1 MSFTVEL
8 FWYPEVSFMKYLYA
22 ILPTPT
28 GGDYEPM
35 AFASPDGR
43 FEVISDGTLAA
54 VVSETTTRGYTDL
67 PRGDVMRALAQ
78 HQAAIEALMEGAA
91 ALLPVKFGT
100 VLADEGQVRS
110 VLYLG
115 RPDFERA
122 FELVGDR
129 GEVDVAVTW
138 EPTRIFAEIAQ
149 TPELVALKAEVEK
162 LPADK
167 ALAGKVAVGRLVKE
181 QFDARRNALRDA
193 LVAEITPHAA
203 RWRLNPVMD
212 DSMVMNVACLVN
224 VDEETA
230 LEDRVYELDEQHT
243 GQLNF
248 RLIGPLPPYSF
259 ATVEARVVRGED
271 VAQASALLGLNGNHT
286 GGAFGSWTPEQVKY
300 AYYAQARRYHPDA
313 VGNDP
318 AAMTQFVHLTAAYR
332 LMTEVAL
339 RVPAGALADDA
350 PYILVRVGGP
360 EG

>member
-1 MSFTVEL
+1 
-8 FWYPEVSFMKYLYA
+8 MKYLYA

-28 GGDYEPM
+28 GGDYKPQ
-35 AFASPDGR
+35 AFASPDGQ
-43 FEVISDGTLAA
+43 FEIVSDGTLAA
-54 VVSETTTRGYTDL
+54 VVSDTTTPAYTDL

-78 HQAAIEALMEGAA
+78 HQAAVEALMREST
-91 ALLPVKFGT
+91 LLPVKFGT
-100 VLADEGQVRS
+100 VLADAGQVRNA
-110 VLYLG
+110 LYLG
-115 RPDFERA
+115 RSDFERA

-129 GEVDVAVTW
+129 LEMDVAVTW
-138 EPTRIFAEIAQ
+138 EPAHIFAEIAG
-149 TPELVALKAEVEK
+149 TPQVAALKAEIEK
-162 LPADK
+162 LPADQT
-167 ALAGKVAVGRLVKE
+167 LAGKIAIGRLVKE
-181 QFDARRNALRDA
+181 QFDAQRNALRDT
-193 LVAEITPHAA
+193 LVAELTPYAA

-224 VDEETA
+224 ADEAAA
-230 LEDRVYELDEQHT
+230 LEDRVYELDERHA

-259 ATVEARVVRGED
+259 ATVEARAVKPDD
-271 VAQASALLGLNGNHT
+271 VAQASTLLGLNGQD
-286 GGAFGSWTPEQVKY
+286 GAFGAWTPEQVKH

-318 AAMTQFVHLTAAYR
+318 VAMAQFVHLTAAYR

-339 RVPAGALADDA
+339 RLPAGALAGDA